1 MDLDPSYIM
10 MIGTGYGPSKTLL
23 SAVELGVFTQ
33 LGDGSAT
40 GEEIGAALGLHPRA
54 VWDFLDALVALRFLD
69 RDGNGKDARYRNTP
83 ETATFLDKNR
93 PQYIG
98 GILEMCNARLFRFWA
113 DLTEA
118 LRTGRPQ
125 NEIKYTGKPMFEG
138 LYADPD
144 RLEQFMHA
152 MESLSLPNFE
162 AFARRF
168 DFSPYQTL
176 CDVGGA
182 TGQLCIVTA
191 RRHPHLRNV
200 TFDLPPV
207 QRIARKTVEAAG
219 LGDRVEVVSGD
230 IFAAPLPR
238 ADVITMSLILH
249 DWDLGKKMHLIR
261 SAYEALPPGG
271 AFVAIENMIDDA
283 RRKNVFGLISSL
295 NMLIETG
302 DAFDF
307 TGADFSSWCSEAGF
321 KKVEILPLTASASA
335 GVAVK

>member
-33 LGDGSAT
+33 LRDGSAT

-83 ETATFLDKNR
+83 ETALFLDKNS
-93 PQYIG
+93 PQYVG

-125 NEIKYTGKPMFEG
+125 NEIKHAGKSMFEG
-138 LYADPD
+138 LYANSD
-144 RLEQFMHA
+144 RLEQFMLA
-152 MESLSLPNFE
+152 MESLSLPSFE
-162 AFARRF
+162 AFARKF
-168 DFSPYQTL
+168 DFSPWQTL

-182 TGQLCIVTA
+182 TGQLCVTA
-191 RRHPHLRNV
+191 ARHHPRMRYV
-200 TFDLPPV
+200 TFDLPSVEP
-207 QRIARKTVEAAG
+207 IARKTVEAAG
-219 LGDRVEVVSGD
+219 LGNRVEVVSGD
-230 IFAAPLPR
+230 FFSAPLPR

-249 DWDLGKKMHLIR
+249 DWDLGKKMHLI
-261 SAYEALPPGG
+261 SAAYEALPPGG
-271 AFVAIENMIDDA
+271 AFVAIDNMIDDA
-283 RRKNVFGLISSL
+283 RRKSVFGLISSL

-302 DAFDF
+302 EGFDF
-307 TGADFSSWCSEAGF
+307 TGADFSHWCSEAGF
-321 KKVEILPLTASASA
+321 KKVEILPLAGTASA
-335 GVAVK
+335 GVAFK

>member
-1 MDLDPSYIM
+1 MDLDPSYLM
-10 MIGTGYGPSKTLL
+10 MVATGYGPSKTVL

-33 LGDGSAT
+33 LGDATAT

-69 RDGNGKDARYRNTP
+69 RAGNGKDARYRNTP
-83 ETATFLDKNR
+83 ETAMFLDKNS

-98 GILEMCNARLFRFWA
+98 GMLEMCNARLFRFWA

-125 NEIKYTGKPMFEG
+125 NEIKYAGTSMFEG
-138 LYADPD
+138 LYGDPD

-152 MESLSLPNFE
+152 MAGLSLRSFE

-168 DFSPYQTL
+168 DFSPGQTL

-182 TGQLCIVTA
+182 TGQLCIIAA
-191 RRHPHLRNV
+191 RHHPHLRCV

-207 QRIARKTVEAAG
+207 EPIARKMVEAAG
-219 LGDRVEVVSGD
+219 LGNRVEVVSGD
-230 IFAAPLPR
+230 FFATPLPR

-249 DWDLGKKMHLIR
+249 DWDLDKKMHLIR
-261 SAYEALPPGG
+261 SAYEALPPDG
-271 AFVAIENMIDDA
+271 AFVAIDNMIDDA
-283 RRKNVFGLISSL
+283 RRKSVFGMISSL

-302 DAFDF
+302 DGFDF
-307 TGADFSSWCSEAGF
+307 TGADFSNWCIQAGF
-321 KKVEILPLTASASA
+321 KKVEILPLAGGASA

>member
-10 MIGTGYGPSKTLL
+10 MVGTSYGPSKTLL

-33 LGDGSAT
+33 LGDCPAT
-40 GEEIGAALGLHPRA
+40 GQEIGAALGLHPRA

-83 ETATFLDKNR
+83 ETAMFLDKNS

-113 DLTEA
+113 DLTDA
-118 LRTGRPQ
+118 LRTARPQ
-125 NEIKYTGKPMFEG
+125 NEIKYTGKTMFEE
-138 LYADPD
+138 LYANPD
-144 RLEQFMHA
+144 QLEQFMLA
-152 MESLSLPNFE
+152 MEGLSLPAFE
-162 AFARRF
+162 AFARKF
-168 DFSPYQTL
+168 DFSSCQTL

-182 TGQLCIVTA
+182 TGRLSIIAA
-191 RRHPHLRNV
+191 RRHPHLRSV

-207 QRIARKTVEAAG
+207 EPIARKTVEAAG
-219 LGDRVEVVSGD
+219 LGDRIEVASGD
-230 IFAAPLPR
+230 FFATPLPR

-283 RRKNVFGLISSL
+283 RRKSVFGLISSL
-295 NMLIETG
+295 NILIESG
-302 DAFDF
+302 DGFDF

-321 KKVEILPLTASASA
+321 KKVEILPLTGRASA

>member
-33 LGDGSAT
+33 LGEGPAT
-40 GEEIGAALGLHPRA
+40 GEEIGSALGLHPRA

-83 ETATFLDKNR
+83 ETAVFLDKSSPR
-93 PQYIG
+93 YIG

-125 NEIKYTGKPMFEG
+125 NEIRYTGQSMFEE
-138 LYADPD
+138 LYAHPD
-144 RLEQFMHA
+144 QLQQFMHA
-152 MESLSLPNFE
+152 MESLSLPAFE

-168 DFSPYQTL
+168 DFPPGQTL

-182 TGQLCIVTA
+182 TGQLCIIAA
-191 RRHPHLRNV
+191 RQHPHLRCV

-207 QRIARKTVEAAG
+207 EPIARKTVEAAG

-230 IFAAPLPR
+230 VFATPLPR

-271 AFVAIENMIDDA
+271 TFVAIENMIDDA
-283 RRKNVFGLISSL
+283 RRKSVFGLISSL
-295 NMLIETG
+295 NMLIESG
-302 DAFDF
+302 DGFDF
-307 TGADFSSWCSEAGF
+307 TGADFSGWCTEAGF
-321 KKVEILPLTASASA
+321 KKVDILPLAGQASA